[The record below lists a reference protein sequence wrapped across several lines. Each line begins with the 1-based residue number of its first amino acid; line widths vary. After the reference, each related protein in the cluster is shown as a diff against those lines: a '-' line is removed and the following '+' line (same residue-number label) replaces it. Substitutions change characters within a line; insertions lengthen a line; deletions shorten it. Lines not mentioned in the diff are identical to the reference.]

1 VQNGKF
7 VLMKGD
13 FSNLATPPE
22 HQSKAHCPPKK
33 SNHLNTEI
41 SLETLEIL
49 LTSVPEEEI
58 TLTSDVIFSSDSDI
72 SLRKNIDQ
80 VIAHKQH
87 YLKRLEHLIKRKRGV
102 EWLYRNLSY
111 FQTRFPWEVISLLE
125 NMAHEH
131 SPNVTCKTLKPINE
145 LKTLNKA
152 CDSYNENVIGK
163 LEGLEILTI
172 NIRRLIF
179 NNIETPL
186 NQLSAELIDQCSEQ
200 ELAAWNNWCSN
211 IESHLQEIEKLLAAG
226 QNFFSLRNFK
236 LMEQLPLSQ
245 RSKTILKSIID
256 KVTISETP

>member
-1 VQNGKF
+1 
-7 VLMKGD
+7 MKGD
-13 FSNLATPPE
+13 TSNLATPPE

-58 TLTSDVIFSSDSDI
+58 TLTSDVIFSSDPDKT
-72 SLRKNIDQ
+72 LRKNIDQ
-80 VIAHKQH
+80 VIAHKHH
-87 YLKRLEHLIKRKRGV
+87 YLKRLENLISRKRGV

-131 SPNVTCKTLKPINE
+131 NPDVTCKTLKPINE
-145 LKTLNKA
+145 LRSLNQV
-152 CDSYNENVIGK
+152 CDSYRENVVGK

-179 NNIETPL
+179 NNLETPL
-186 NQLSAELIDQCSEQ
+186 NQLSSELIDQCSEQ
-200 ELAAWNNWCSN
+200 ELTVWNNWCSN
-211 IESHLQEIEKLLAAG
+211 IESHLHEIEKLLAAG

-236 LMEQLPLSQ
+236 LMEQLPLSHH
-245 RSKTILKSIID
+245 SKIALKAIID
-256 KVTISETP
+256 KVTLS